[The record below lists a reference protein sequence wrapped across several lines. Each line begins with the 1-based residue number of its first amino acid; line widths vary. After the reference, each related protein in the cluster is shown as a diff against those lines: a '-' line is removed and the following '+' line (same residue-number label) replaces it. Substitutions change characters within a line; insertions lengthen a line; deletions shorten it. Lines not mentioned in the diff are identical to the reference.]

1 MISKEVIIKGFKTI
15 YLIYLLHKRTMNY
28 LKSKKISQENNEKY
42 IHNDKKMYEFF
53 LKLEQIRENEK
64 NRKFNKWLNTTIDY
78 NNYYY
83 DEFHDELRGW
93 SDTNVISIKSIVNN
107 FVIDLKK
114 IITQN
119 NYTINNENKFKDEI
133 ASFLYKESK

>member
-1 MISKEVIIKGFKTI
+1 MSYFKC
-15 YLIYLLHKRTMNY
+15 
-28 LKSKKISQENNEKY
+28 KKISQENNEKY
-42 IHNDKKMYEFF
+42 INNDKKMYEFF
-53 LKLEQIRENEK
+53 LKLEQIRKNEK

-78 NNYYY
+78 NNHYY

-93 SDTNVISIKSIVNN
+93 SDTNVISIKSIINN
-107 FVIDLKK
+107 FIVDLKK
-114 IITQN
+114 IITRN